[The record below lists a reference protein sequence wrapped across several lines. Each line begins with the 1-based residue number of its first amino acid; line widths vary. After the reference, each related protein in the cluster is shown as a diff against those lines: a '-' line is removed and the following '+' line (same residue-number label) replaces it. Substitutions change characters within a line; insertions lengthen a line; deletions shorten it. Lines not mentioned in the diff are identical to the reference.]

1 MLEKTQQKSFR
12 YNKMDAPGLLD
23 VIIGLAPRSQ

>member
-12 YNKMDAPGLLD
+12 YNKMDDPGLSE